1 MSLEKQVELS
11 QLRGV
16 FIELAY
22 ANLQFDKIPL
32 ETYVELIR
40 AAGPNRVI
48 LSSDLGQPGSESV
61 GSGWK
66 KYFKLLTEKG
76 ISGKEVAQMSIE
88 NPHQLALGE
97 I

>member
-1 MSLEKQVELS
+1 
-11 QLRGV
+11 
-16 FIELAY
+16 
-22 ANLQFDKIPL
+22 
-32 ETYVELIR
+32 
-40 AAGPNRVI
+40 
-48 LSSDLGQPGSESV
+48 V

-76 ISGKEVAQMSIE
+76 ISEKEFAQMSIE